1 MMHFTSFTVHVVIRQ
16 AIQHTPPPG
25 TPECFVPLPL
35 ISSYKTDKSSWHS
48 GDSWPESFYDG
59 MTDAQR
65 AVLEPPY
72 HTGRADIGRPFLNDD
87 GTFGGGVLAKHGKL
101 HSKPPPALSASK
113 L

>member
-1 MMHFTSFTVHVVIRQ
+1 MNASLQLIDALYYVVTFVGNT
-16 AIQHTPPPG
+16 AYASPG
-25 TPECFVPLPL
+25 
-35 ISSYKTDKSSWHS
+35 
-48 GDSWPESFYDG
+48 GDTWPEEFYDG

-87 GTFGGGVLAKHGKL
+87 GTFGGGVLGKHGKL
-101 HSKPPPALSASK
+101 HSKPQAGSGSK